1 MLDLLL
7 SFFTFLSTLAIAIG
21 FIAEIGLDLLG

>member
-7 SFFTFLSTLAIAIG
+7 SFPPVLCLIKYF
-21 FIAEIGLDLLG
+21 